1 MTASKPDPLAVLD
14 QMLNDILI
22 HTGKTLKSA
31 LKDGS
36 VGAGGASGAIR
47 RKTSDTMVT
56 YHDALDDL
64 ESEITRAKAVLMRD
78 LEKLRAAR
86 LPAPVPAPQPAAAQA
101 PVMDLPSAAAHTPN
115 PPPFVP
121 NAESKPVA
129 PFPDMGTGDVVD
141 LTGGDKKPSPRVAPG
156 ALRQSAQSSPS
167 LKKSEV
173 KPSPK
178 ATPRTAP
185 KATPPTKVTPVPPP
199 QIPRPPQ
206 PAAGGPTG
214 PAQPAQPG
222 LQRKQS
228 ASHLV
233 PRSPAPQAAQGAS
246 TRPSAGKPAG
256 ANAAPSGGE
265 LNFTDMQF
273 TLAPSANES
282 QNAPPAPMPEFDLT
296 TFAPQ
301 DGNNDLL
308 SMENSTANGA
318 NGNGNVTAARA
329 NGTNNTAPSQ
339 AAKEATKPEGNL
351 DDLFNLDNGS
361 GGGDNMDLDLDLGT
375 GGASDNNFDEL
386 FSYTNDADM
395 GQFDNAYFGLE

>member
-14 QMLNDILI
+14 QMFNDILI
-22 HTGKTLKSA
+22 HTGKTLKST
-31 LKDGS
+31 LKDG
-36 VGAGGASGAIR
+36 ASAAIR
-47 RKTSDTMVT
+47 RKTSDTMAT

-101 PVMDLPSAAAHTPN
+101 PAMDLPSAAAHALS

-129 PFPDMGTGDVVD
+129 PFPDMGMGDVVD
-141 LTGGDKKPSPRVAPG
+141 LTGGGKKPSPRVAAG
-156 ALRQSAQSSPS
+156 VLRQSAQSSPS
-167 LKKSEV
+167 LKKAEV

-178 ATPRTAP
+178 AAPRTTP
-185 KATPPTKVTPVPPP
+185 KAAPPAKVTPVPPP

-206 PAAGGPTG
+206 PAAAAPTG
-214 PAQPAQPG
+214 PAQPAQSG

-228 ASHLV
+228 ASY
-233 PRSPAPQAAQGAS
+233 PGSRGPAPQVAQGAS
-246 TRPSAGKPAG
+246 TLSSAGKPG
-256 ANAAPSGGE
+256 VANAAPSGGE

-273 TLAPSANES
+273 TLAPSVNES

-301 DGNNDLL
+301 DGNNDPPP
-308 SMENSTANGA
+308 MENRTAHGVNA
-318 NGNGNVTAARA
+318 NGNATAARA

-339 AAKEATKPEGNL
+339 APREAAKPEGNL

>member
-22 HTGKTLKSA
+22 HTGKTLKST

-36 VGAGGASGAIR
+36 VGAGGASGTIR
-47 RKTSDTMVT
+47 RKTSETMVT

-101 PVMDLPSAAAHTPN
+101 PVVDIPSAAAHTSN

-121 NAESKPVA
+121 NVESKPVA

-141 LTGGDKKPSPRVAPG
+141 LTGGDKKPSPRVSPG
-156 ALRQSAQSSPS
+156 TLRQSAQSSPS
-167 LKKSEV
+167 LKKGEV

-178 ATPRTAP
+178 ATPKTTP
-185 KATPPTKVTPVPPP
+185 KATPPSKVTPVPPP

-214 PAQPAQPG
+214 SAQPAQSG

-228 ASHLV
+228 VSNPV
-233 PRSPAPQAAQGAS
+233 PRSPAPHAAQGAS
-246 TRPSAGKPAG
+246 TRPSAGKPG
-256 ANAAPSGGE
+256 GTNAAPSGGE

-301 DGNNDLL
+301 DGNNNLL
-308 SMENSTANGA
+308 SMENSTTHGA
-318 NGNGNVTAARA
+318 DGNGNATAARA
-329 NGTNNTAPSQ
+329 TGTNNAAPSQ
-339 AAKEATKPEGNL
+339 APKEAAKPAGNL

-361 GGGDNMDLDLDLGT
+361 GGGDNLDLDLDLGT